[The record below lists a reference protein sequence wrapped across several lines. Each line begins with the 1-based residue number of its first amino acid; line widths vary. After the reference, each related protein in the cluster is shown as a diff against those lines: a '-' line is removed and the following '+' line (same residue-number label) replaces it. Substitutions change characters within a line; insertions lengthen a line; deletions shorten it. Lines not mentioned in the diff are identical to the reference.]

1 MPASATFDVAATGVL
16 TMRVLAKL
24 SLAIAAI
31 AVSFALAPSAKAD
44 PITINTSGFS
54 LSNLANTAGGVPGMD
69 ALAGSANT
77 VTHNVNG
84 MGSFVAL
91 LNPLTF
97 TTGFTG
103 ADSGGGHDFAFS
115 QLLTINGQT
124 QVLNLVGRIDID
136 HAVDTVHI
144 FSSAPLT
151 FSFNTFSVI
160 VNVLPTDI
168 EGFGGIDYGK
178 LKAEFTVTC
187 DDRPVPEPATLT
199 LLGLGLAGTAAKIRQ
214 RRRRKAS

>member
-1 MPASATFDVAATGVL
+1 
-16 TMRVLAKL
+16 MRVLAKF

-54 LSNLANTAGGVPGMD
+54 LSNLANNTGGVPGMD
-69 ALAGSANT
+69 ALDGSANT

-103 ADSGGGHDFAFS
+103 ADSGGGHDFMFS

-144 FSSAPLT
+144 LSAAPLT
-151 FSFNTFSVI
+151 FTFHSFSVI
-160 VNVLPTDI
+160 VNVIPMDL
-168 EGFGGIDYGK
+168 EGFGGTSYGQ
-178 LKAEFTVTC
+178 LKADITVTC
-187 DDRPVPEPATLT
+187 DTAVPEPATLT

>member
-1 MPASATFDVAATGVL
+1 
-16 TMRVLAKL
+16 MRLLAKL

-31 AVSFALAPSAKAD
+31 AVSFAAAPSAKAD
-44 PITINTSGFS
+44 PITIRSGGFS
-54 LSNLANTAGGVPGMD
+54 LSNLANTTGGVPGMD
-69 ALAGSANT
+69 SLDGAANT
-77 VTHNVNG
+77 ITRNVT
-84 MGSFVAL
+84 GSFTAL

-103 ADSGGGHDFAFS
+103 PGSGGSHDFAFS

-144 FSSAPLT
+144 FATSPLT
-151 FSFNTFSVI
+151 FKFNTFSVI
-160 VNVLPTDI
+160 VNVLPTDV

-178 LKAEFTVTC
+178 LKAEITVTGNNTA
-187 DDRPVPEPATLT
+187 VPEPATLT

-214 RRRRKAS
+214 RRKRKAS